1 MNVQRFN
8 QLPVAEAERLLR
20 PCVDIA
26 AWVAAVIVA
35 RPFSSLDA
43 ALAVA
48 WQAALRWQPEEVSQA
63 LAQHPRI
70 GERAKSQGQE
80 AQFSQ
85 REQAAVD
92 AQDAEL
98 GAALLAG
105 NRRYEQQF
113 GQVFLIRAAGRDGQ
127 SILRELQRRLS
138 NSAEQERQ
146 ETAEQLREI
155 TMLRFKELLNDE

>member
-1 MNVQRFN
+1 MRLQRFN
-8 QLPVAEAERLLR
+8 QLPLEEAERLLR

-26 AWVAAVIVA
+26 AWIAAVIVA
-35 RPFSSLDA
+35 RPFSSIDA

-48 WQAALRWQPEEVSQA
+48 WQAALRWQPEEISQA

-70 GERAKSQGQE
+70 GERVKGQGQE

-85 REQAAVD
+85 REQAAVN

-98 GAALLAG
+98 AEALRDE
-105 NRRYEQQF
+105 NQRYEQQF

-127 SILRELQRRLS
+127 SILRELQRRLN

-155 TMLRFKELLNDE
+155 VMLRFKELLSDE

>member
-1 MNVQRFN
+1 MSLQRFN
-8 QLPVAEAERLLR
+8 QLPEAQAELLLR

-26 AWVAAVIVA
+26 AWIAAVVVA
-35 RPFSSLDA
+35 RPFSSVDA

-70 GERAKSQGQE
+70 GEGAKGQGQE
-80 AQFSQ
+80 ARFSQ
-85 REQAAVD
+85 REQAAVN

-98 GAALLAG
+98 SEALRVG

-127 SILRELQRRLS
+127 SILRELQRRLN
-138 NSAEQERQ
+138 NSAEQELR

-155 TMLRFKELLNDE
+155 TMLRFKELLSDE

>member
-1 MNVQRFN
+1 MRLQRFN
-8 QLPVAEAERLLR
+8 QLPLEEAERLLR

-26 AWVAAVIVA
+26 AWNAAVIVA
-35 RPFSSLDA
+35 RPFSSIDA

-48 WQAALRWQPEEVSQA
+48 WQAALRWQPEEISQA

-70 GERAKSQGQE
+70 GERAKGQGQE

-85 REQAAVD
+85 REQAAVN

-98 GAALLAG
+98 AEALRDE
-105 NRRYEQQF
+105 NQRYEQQF

-127 SILRELQRRLS
+127 SILRELQRRLN

-155 TMLRFKELLNDE
+155 VMLRFKELLSDE

>member
-1 MNVQRFN
+1 MRLQRFN
-8 QLPVAEAERLLR
+8 QLPEAQAERLLR

-26 AWVAAVIVA
+26 AWIAAVVVA
-35 RPFSSLDA
+35 RPFSSIDA

-48 WQAALRWQPEEVSQA
+48 WQAAQRWQPEEISQA

-70 GERAKSQGQE
+70 GERAKGLGQE

-85 REQAAVD
+85 REQASVN

-98 GAALLAG
+98 AEALRDG
-105 NRRYEQQF
+105 NLRYEQQF

>member
-1 MNVQRFN
+1 MSLQRFN
-8 QLPVAEAERLLR
+8 QLPLEEAERLLR

-26 AWVAAVIVA
+26 AWIAAVIVA
-35 RPFSSLDA
+35 RPFSSIDA

-48 WQAALRWQPEEVSQA
+48 WQAALRWQPEEISQA

-70 GERAKSQGQE
+70 GERAKGQGQE
-80 AQFSQ
+80 VQFSQ
-85 REQAAVD
+85 REQAAVN

-98 GAALLAG
+98 AEALRDE
-105 NRRYEQQF
+105 NQRYEQQF
-113 GQVFLIRAAGRDGQ
+113 VQVFLIRAAGRDGQ
-127 SILRELQRRLS
+127 SILRELQRRLN

-155 TMLRFKELLNDE
+155 VMLRFKELLSDE